1 MDWKGRMIG
10 PRELGITAKSF
21 FGLVF
26 RTGAEEGQ
34 NAASRLAGMASSR
47 KDRNRTQLDGR
58 NRMGEMIQVK
68 RPDGKTCPAYL
79 VAPKTANAPG
89 FVCIQEYWGLNDQIK
104 KTADRFAEAGYRA
117 LVPDLYRG
125 KVAKAADEA
134 AHMMSNLNFPDA
146 AEQDIRGAL
155 QHLKQR
161 SKKKVA
167 VGGFCMGGALTLLA
181 ALRVPEMDAGAC
193 FYGLPPVDP
202 AEFKKIKI
210 PLICHF
216 ANQDDWCTPAR
227 VNELENMLKQSKSS
241 FEIYRYDAKHA
252 FMNEARPEVYHTAS
266 AKLAWDRTLS
276 FLKKAL
282 A

>member
-1 MDWKGRMIG
+1 
-10 PRELGITAKSF
+10 
-21 FGLVF
+21 
-26 RTGAEEGQ
+26 
-34 NAASRLAGMASSR
+34 
-47 KDRNRTQLDGR
+47 
-58 NRMGEMIQVK
+58 MGEMIQVK
-68 RPDGKTCPAYL
+68 RPDGKTCPAYF
-79 VAPKTANAPG
+79 AAAKKANAPG

-104 KTADRFAEAGYRA
+104 KTADRLAQAGYRA

-125 KVAKAADEA
+125 QVATAADEA
-134 AHMMSNLNFPDA
+134 KHLMGNLNFPDA
-146 AEQDIRGAL
+146 AEQDIRGAV
-155 QHLKQR
+155 QHLKQA

-202 AEFKKIKI
+202 GEFKKIKI

-216 ANQDDWCTPAR
+216 ANQDDWCTPAK
-227 VNELENMLKQSKSS
+227 VTELENMLKQSKSK
-241 FEIYRYDAKHA
+241 FEMYRYDAQHA
-252 FMNEARPEVYHTAS
+252 FMNETRPGVYDAAS

-282 A
+282 M